1 MPWVRMNSWRV
12 IFLGGMP
19 WVVFDKTGGVGLTGG
34 LGVSGTGEGVGG
46 IGGTVVGGGVGAG
59 GGGVGG
65 GGIGGL
71 GGLEGVTG
79 RFTGFVVKVKS
90 LLSLF
95 ITVTYVPF

>member
-19 WVVFDKTGGVGLTGG
+19 WVVFDKTGGVGLIGG
-34 LGVSGTGEGVGG
+34 FGVSGTGEIVGG
-46 IGGTVVGGGVGAG
+46 FGGIAIGGEVGAG
-59 GGGVGG
+59 GRGG
-65 GGIGGL
+65 GGL